1 MDISNLGNLSV
12 KEWIEILG
20 EHPELEEKCDKFDDF
35 SDFDW
40 LALYKKPLFAEKF
53 DEYRANY
60 ANTWVQILKTS
71 PERASECD
79 CWKEIAK
86 CAYRGFVKTEYLSLF
101 AIRNPEIL
109 AFVESESPE
118 LKQEV
123 LGNIDRIKNSE
134 ALKFLLKN
142 AIPMP
147 QGVFDSIYDNVDFDK
162 IFRLSLNNKEILSK
176 SKLCGCY
183 HCGRIFSPNKV
194 EYYMESQTEQTAMCP
209 FCEMDAVIPSTDE
222 FPITEEKLSLLG
234 AISFGSL
241 CGRLNLTFETK
252 STKYNSR

>member
-1 MDISNLGNLSV
+1 MDISSLENLSV

-20 EHPELEEKCDKFDDF
+20 KHPELKEKCNKFDDF

-40 LALYKKPLFAEKF
+40 LELYKKPLFAEKF

-86 CAYRGFVKTEYLSLF
+86 CSYRGFVKTEYLALF
-101 AIRNPEIL
+101 VIRNPEIL
-109 AFVESESPE
+109 TFIEKESTE

-123 LGNIDRIKNSE
+123 LENIAKIRNSE

-142 AIPMP
+142 TIPMP
-147 QGVFDSIYDNVDFDK
+147 QRVLDSIYDDVDFDK
-162 IFRLSLNNKEILSK
+162 IFRLSLNNKEALSK

-194 EYYMESQTEQTAMCP
+194 EYYMESQREQTATCP

-222 FPITEEKLSLLG
+222 FSITEEKLSLLR

-241 CGRLNLTFETK
+241 CEKLNLTFKTK
-252 STKYNSR
+252 KHKTQ

>member
-1 MDISNLGNLSV
+1 MDNSNYENLSV
-12 KEWIEILG
+12 KKWIDILG
-20 EHPELEEKCDKFDDF
+20 ERPELEEKCDKFDDF

-40 LALYKKPLFAEKF
+40 LELWRKPLFSKKF

-60 ANTWVQILKTS
+60 AITWVQILKTS

-109 AFVESESPE
+109 TFIERESTE
-118 LKQEV
+118 LKQKV
-123 LGNIDRIKNSE
+123 LENIAKIKNSE

-147 QGVFDSIYDNVDFDK
+147 QGVFDSIYDNVDFYRSRNFAVATIADAF
-162 IFRLSLNNKEILSK
+162 FRQTKLNTTWNRKQNKRQCVHSAK
-176 SKLCGCY
+176 WT
-183 HCGRIFSPNKV
+183 P
-194 EYYMESQTEQTAMCP
+194 
-209 FCEMDAVIPSTDE
+209 
-222 FPITEEKLSLLG
+222 
-234 AISFGSL
+234 
-241 CGRLNLTFETK
+241 
-252 STKYNSR
+252 